1 MIRRRAEH
9 SIDKKQF
16 NEVTYLLCKAIVV
29 EIDMYRIGT
38 VLYLPY
44 AQASVK
50 AESKLTASQLVNQST
65 TSLPSSR
72 YLSSW
77 SVAQ

>member
-9 SIDKKQF
+9 SSDKKQF

-44 AQASVK
+44 TQASVE
-50 AESKLTASQLVNQST
+50 AEPNSQPVS
-65 TSLPSSR
+65 
-72 YLSSW
+72 
-77 SVAQ
+77 